1 MDDKI
6 LEILMELKEGQTR
19 LETNINNIDGRLDR
33 IETDIKDIKNK
44 LDITYDQ
51 VARTAED
58 VISIKDD
65 MSTVETVTAKNWAD
79 IVKLKSVK

>member
-65 MSTVETVTAKNWAD
+65 MSTVETVTAKNLSL
-79 IVKLKSVK
+79 IHI